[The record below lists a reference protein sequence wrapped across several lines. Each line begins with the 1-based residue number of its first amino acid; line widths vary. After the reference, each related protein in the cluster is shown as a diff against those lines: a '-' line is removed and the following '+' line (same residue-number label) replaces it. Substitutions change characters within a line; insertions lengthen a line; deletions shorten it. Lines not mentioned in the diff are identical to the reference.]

1 MILDSFQN
9 VFNETSNY
17 KIKLVQGSHIVT
29 NKLYEGSHAYILQQ
43 LDRRIVFIIPYLE
56 KYSLIGTTELE
67 VDSPFNPQ
75 ITPEKNGGFDTAVRY
90 APLKWAVY
98 FENDGQI
105 RHVQYF
111 RGNLQTISTCRK
123 RRSNLTCGARFTQ
136 TNALGSQL
144 NGSVHLDPAGIILDG
159 GIKPVGW
166 SFDSPMHC
174 RHRRKI
180 RRSSST

>member
-1 MILDSFQN
+1 MEVPTLARDARRCIESNQVSVFGLLGISCARPIRSAASDLNQEQHVVPGTDSTLTQQKG
-9 VFNETSNY
+9 ECMPKRTA
-17 KIKLVQGSHIVT
+17 KIDMQRS
-29 NKLYEGSHAYILQQ
+29 Y
-43 LDRRIVFIIPYLE
+43 
-56 KYSLIGTTELE
+56 
-67 VDSPFNPQ
+67 
-75 ITPEKNGGFDTAVRY
+75 
-90 APLKWAVY
+90 
-98 FENDGQI
+98 
-105 RHVQYF
+105 
-111 RGNLQTISTCRK
+111 RGNIQTINGCICRK

>member
-1 MILDSFQN
+1 MGGLRIDSGPILTHMRASLSWI
-9 VFNETSNY
+9 VETVAPEIQQHVSCLGRPAAAPEGGETQQKGNCMPKRTAKFDMQRSN
-17 KIKLVQGSHIVT
+17 
-29 NKLYEGSHAYILQQ
+29 
-43 LDRRIVFIIPYLE
+43 
-56 KYSLIGTTELE
+56 
-67 VDSPFNPQ
+67 
-75 ITPEKNGGFDTAVRY
+75 
-90 APLKWAVY
+90 
-98 FENDGQI
+98 
-105 RHVQYF
+105 
-111 RGNLQTISTCRK
+111 RGNIQTINGCICRK

-166 SFDSPMHC
+166 SFDSPMHR